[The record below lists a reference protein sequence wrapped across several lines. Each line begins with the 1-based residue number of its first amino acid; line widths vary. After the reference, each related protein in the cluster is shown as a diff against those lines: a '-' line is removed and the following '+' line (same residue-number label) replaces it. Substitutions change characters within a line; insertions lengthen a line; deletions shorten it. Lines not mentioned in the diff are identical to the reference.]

1 MADNNIDQKIQSVVG
16 DTIEDA
22 IKNEEPVE
30 IEVVTEEATISD
42 EPLDIGAEFCG
53 NLAEHMDDS
62 ELGRISSTL
71 MEEYENDKS
80 SREEW
85 SRTYVQGLDLLG
97 FKYDDRTR
105 PFRGASGVTHPLLA
119 EAVTQFSS
127 TAFKEMMPSDGPVRT
142 RVIGKES
149 VEVYQQA
156 QRVKEF
162 MNYQITNVMEEY
174 TPELDQML
182 FYLPLSGSTFK
193 KVYYDAQLGRAVS
206 KFIPA
211 EDLIVPYTASDLD
224 SCERITHVVKQ
235 SENDIRKKQV
245 AGFYRDIEL
254 SPTTD
259 NPTYNSAN
267 IQGKIDQI
275 DGIQQTGESYI
286 NTLLEMHVDLDLEG
300 YENQDSAGEPT
311 GIKLPYIVT
320 IDEQSGKVLA
330 IRRNYDEGDELF
342 KKKQYFVHFKFLPGL
357 GFYGFGLIHLIGG
370 LSRTATQA
378 LRQLID
384 AGTLSNLPAGFKAR
398 GLRIAETDQPLQ
410 PGEFRDVDAPS
421 GEIRAG
427 LMPLP
432 YKEPSQT
439 LFALL
444 GFVVQAGQRFAQIA
458 DMQVGDA
465 NQGAPVGT
473 TIALLERGSRIMS
486 SIHKRMYYSMHKE
499 FKLLANVIQTY
510 LPPEYPYMVVGGD
523 RSIKQEDFDER
534 VDIIPVADPN
544 IFSMAQRI
552 QLAQTQLQLAM
563 SAPQLH
569 NVKEAYIRMYE
580 ALGVHDIDKIMK
592 LEKPEP
598 MSPTMENQ
606 KLIDQ
611 DKIEAYEGQNH
622 DAHIQAHLVFGLSPV
637 VQLMPQIG
645 VDINKHILQHVSLK
659 AKEAVAQQI
668 EQAERQMG
676 QVAEGT
682 NLEQMTESQI
692 AALEAQFLGEVKQLQ
707 AQMSGEGQ
715 PDPVIQL
722 KQQELQQRAMKDQA
736 ELQFDQTKLGFEQ
749 KKLQQK
755 DEIDRARIDS
765 AEDIAQLRANIN
777 LQKLDQQAK
786 GPGFQYKK
794 KGGKV

>member
-1 MADNNIDQKIQSVVG
+1 MADNIDQKIQSVVG
-16 DTIEDA
+16 ETIEEA
-22 IKNEEPVE
+22 IQNEEPVE
-30 IEVVTEEATISD
+30 IEVVTEETIVSD
-42 EPLDIGAEFCG
+42 EPEIEEDFYA
-53 NLAEHMDDS
+53 NLAENMDDN
-62 ELGRISSTL
+62 ELGIISSDL
-71 MEEYENDKS
+71 VADFENDKS
-80 SREEW
+80 SRDEW
-85 SRTYVQGLDLLG
+85 ATTYTKGLDLLG
-97 FKYDDRTR
+97 VKFQERTR
-105 PFRGASGVTHPLLA
+105 PFRGASSVTHPLLA

-127 TAFKEMMPSDGPVRT
+127 TAFKEMMPADGPVRT
-142 RVIGKES
+142 RVIGKED

-193 KVYYDAQLGRAVS
+193 KVYYDGQLGRAVS

-211 EDLIVPYTASDLD
+211 EDLIVPYSASDLD
-224 SCERITHVVKQ
+224 SCERITHVVKLT
-235 SENDIRKKQV
+235 ENDVRKKQV
-245 AGFYRDIEL
+245 AGFYRDI
-254 SPTTD
+254 D
-259 NPTYNSAN
+259 INPAPPETSTYSTGN
-267 IQGKIDQI
+267 IQSTISNL
-275 DGIQQTGESYI
+275 DGIQQTGDSYI
-286 NTLLEMHVDLDLEG
+286 VTLLEMHVDLDLEG
-300 YENQDSAGEPT
+300 YEDVDSSGEPT

-320 IDEQSGKVLA
+320 IDETSGKVLA
-330 IRRNYDEGDELF
+330 IRRNYEEGDELY

-384 AGTLSNLPAGFKAR
+384 AGTLANLPAGFKTR
-398 GLRIAETDQPLQ
+398 GLRIADNDEPLQ

-421 GEIRAG
+421 GAIREG
-427 LMPLP
+427 LLPLP

-439 LFALL
+439 LFGLL

-486 SIHKRMYYSMHKE
+486 TIHKRMYYAMQKE

-510 LPPEYPYMVVGGD
+510 LPEEYPYAVVGGD
-523 RSIKQEDFDER
+523 RAIKQTDFDER

-552 QLAQTQLQLAM
+552 QLAQTQLQLAT

-580 ALGVHDIDKIMK
+580 ALGVSDIDKIMK

-598 MSPTMENQ
+598 MSPTMENR
-606 KLIDQ
+606 KLIEE

-622 DAHIQAHLVFGLSPV
+622 DAHIQAHIHFGLSSI

-645 VDINKHILQHVSLK
+645 VELNKHILQHVSLK
-659 AKEAVAQQI
+659 AKEAVAMQI
-668 EQAERQMG
+668 QQAEQQMG
-676 QVAEGT
+676 QVAEGED
-682 NLEQMTESQI
+682 LESMTEGQI
-692 AALEAQFLGEVKQLQ
+692 AMLEAQFLQEVQQLQ
-707 AQMSGEGQ
+707 AKMSGAGQ

-722 KQQELQQRAMKDQA
+722 KQQELQQRAMNDQA
-736 ELQFDQTKLGFEQ
+736 KLQFDQTKLGFEQ
-749 KKLQQK
+749 QKLQQK
-755 DEIDRARIDS
+755 DKIDNARIDS
-765 AEDIAQLRANIN
+765 QEDIAMLRAKIN
-777 LQKLDQQAK
+777 LKKLDSQGK
-786 GPGFQYKK
+786 GPGFQYKNQ
-794 KGGKV
+794 GK

>member
-1 MADNNIDQKIQSVVG
+1 MAENNIDQKIQSVVG
-16 DTIEDA
+16 ETIEDA
-22 IKNEEPVE
+22 IQNVEPVDIE
-30 IEVVTEEATISD
+30 IVSEETIITD
-42 EPLDIGAEFCG
+42 EPLNAKDDFFA
-53 NLAEHMDDS
+53 NLAEDMDDS
-62 ELGRISSTL
+62 DLGRISSDL

-80 SREEW
+80 SRQEW
-85 SRTYVQGLDLLG
+85 SQTYVQGLDLLG

-119 EAVTQFSS
+119 EAVTQFSA

-142 RVIGKES
+142 RVMGKES
-149 VEVYQQA
+149 VEVFQQA

-162 MNYQITNVMEEY
+162 MNYQITQVMEEY

-193 KVYYDAQLGRAVS
+193 KVYYDGTLDRAVS
-206 KFIPA
+206 KFVPA
-211 EDLIVPYTASDLD
+211 EDLIVPYTATDLD

-254 SPTTD
+254 NPTAED
-259 NPTYNSAN
+259 PTYNSAN

-275 DGIQQTGESYI
+275 DGVQQTGESYMI
-286 NTLLEMHVDLDLEG
+286 TLLEMHVDLDLEG
-300 YENQDSAGEPT
+300 YENKDDKGEQT
-311 GIKLPYIVT
+311 KIKLPYIVT
-320 IDEQSGKVLA
+320 MDEQSGKVLS
-330 IRRNYDEGDELF
+330 IRRNYDEDDSLY

-384 AGTLSNLPAGFKAR
+384 AGTLSNLPAGFKTR
-398 GLRIAETDQPLQ
+398 GLRIADNDTPLQ

-421 GEIRAG
+421 GAIREG

-432 YKEPSQT
+432 YKEPSTT
-439 LFALL
+439 LFNLL
-444 GFVVQAGQRFAQIA
+444 GFVVQAGQRFAQVA

-486 SIHKRMYYSMHKE
+486 SIHKRMYYSMQKE
-499 FKLLANVIQTY
+499 FKLLANVIQTC
-510 LPPEYPYMVVGGD
+510 LPNEYPYAVVGGE
-523 RSIKQEDFDER
+523 RSIKQSDFDNR
-534 VDIIPVADPN
+534 VDIVPVADPN

-552 QLAQTQLQLAM
+552 QLAQTQLQLAT

-580 ALGVHDIDKIMK
+580 ALGVKDIDKIMK

-598 MSPTMENQ
+598 MSPTQENQ

-622 DAHIQAHLVFGLSPV
+622 DAHIQAHIVFGLSPI
-637 VQLMPQIG
+637 VQLMPQIA
-645 VDINKHILQHVSLK
+645 VDLNKHILEHVTLK
-659 AKEAVAQQI
+659 AKEAVAGQI
-668 EQAERQMG
+668 EQAEQQMG
-676 QVAEGT
+676 QAAEGE
-682 NLEQMTESQI
+682 NIEDMTQSQI
-692 AALEAQFLGEVKQLQ
+692 ATLEAQFMQEVKQLQ
-707 AQMSGEGQ
+707 SQLSGEGEQ
-715 PDPVIQL
+715 DPVIAL
-722 KQQELQQRAMKDQA
+722 KQQELQQRAMNDQQR
-736 ELQFDQTKLGFEQ
+736 LQYDQQRLGFDQ

-755 DEIDRARIDS
+755 DEIDKARIDS
-765 AEDIAQLRANIN
+765 SEDIAQLRANVN
-777 LQKLDQQAK
+777 LKKFKKDQK
-786 GPGFQYKK
+786 GPGFQYIKN
-794 KGGKV
+794 GG

>member
-16 DTIEDA
+16 ETIEEA
-22 IKNEEPVE
+22 IQNEEPVE
-30 IEVVTEEATISD
+30 IEVVTEETIIDD
-42 EPLDIGAEFCG
+42 EPIEQDFYG
-53 NLAEHMDDS
+53 NLAEDMDDGD
-62 ELGRISSTL
+62 LGVIASDL
-71 MEEYENDKS
+71 MGDYENDRA

-85 SRTYVQGLDLLG
+85 AHTYTQGLDLLG
-97 FKYDDRTR
+97 VKFQERTR
-105 PFRGASGVTHPLLA
+105 PFRGASSVTHPLLA

-142 RVIGKES
+142 RVVGKES
-149 VEVYQQA
+149 VEVYQQS

-162 MNYQITNVMEEY
+162 MNYNLTQVMEEY

-211 EDLIVPYTASDLD
+211 EDLVVPYTASDLD
-224 SCERITHVVKQ
+224 SCERVTHLVRL
-235 SENDIRKKQV
+235 SENDVRKKQV
-245 AGFYRDIEL
+245 AGFYRDIDITP
-254 SPTTD
+254 SPPDT
-259 NPTYNSAN
+259 PTYSTGN
-267 IQGKIDQI
+267 IKDAINNL
-275 DGIQQTGESYI
+275 DGLQPTGESETVSI
-286 NTLLEMHVDLDLEG
+286 LEFHVNLDLIG
-300 YENQDSAGEPT
+300 YEDKRDDEET

-320 IDEQSGKVLA
+320 LEESSGKVLS
-330 IRRNYDEGDELF
+330 IRRNYDEDDPLF
-342 KKKQYFVHFKFLPGL
+342 KKKQYFVHYKFLPGL

-384 AGTLSNLPAGFKAR
+384 AGTLANLPAGFKTR
-398 GLRIAETDQPLQ
+398 GLRIADNDEPLQ

-421 GEIRAG
+421 GAIREG

-439 LFALL
+439 LFGLL
-444 GFVVQAGQRFAQIA
+444 GFVVDAGQRFAQIA

-486 SIHKRMYYSMHKE
+486 SIHKRMYYAMQTE
-499 FKLLANVIQTY
+499 FKLLANVIQSY
-510 LPPEYPYMVVGGD
+510 LPDEYPYAVVGGD
-523 RSIKQEDFDER
+523 RSIKQTDFDER

-552 QLAQTQLQLAM
+552 QLAQTQLQLAT

-580 ALGVHDIDKIMK
+580 ALGVSDIDKIMK

-598 MSPTMENQ
+598 MSPTMENR
-606 KLIDQ
+606 KLIEE

-622 DAHIQAHLVFGLSPV
+622 DAHIQAHVTFGLSSI

-645 VDINKHILQHVSLK
+645 VELNKHILQHVSLK
-659 AKEAVAQQI
+659 AKEAVAMQI
-668 EQAERQMG
+668 QQAEQQMG
-676 QVAEGT
+676 QTAEGE
-682 NLEQMTESQI
+682 NLESMTEGQI
-692 AALEAQFLGEVKQLQ
+692 AMLEAQFLQEVQQLQ
-707 AQMSGEGQ
+707 AKMSGSGQ

-722 KQQELQQRAMKDQA
+722 KQQELQQRAMNDQA
-736 ELQFDQTKLGFEQ
+736 KLQFDQTKLGFEQ
-749 KKLQQK
+749 QKLQQK
-755 DEIDRARIDS
+755 DKIDNARIDS
-765 AEDIAQLRANIN
+765 QEDIAMLRAKIN
-777 LQKLDQQAK
+777 LKKLDSQGK
-786 GPGFQYKK
+786 GPGFQYKNVK
-794 KGGKV
+794 

>member
-1 MADNNIDQKIQSVVG
+1 MADNIDQKIQSVVG
-16 DTIEDA
+16 ETIEEA
-22 IKNEEPVE
+22 IQNEEPVE
-30 IEVVTEEATISD
+30 IEVVTEETIVSD
-42 EPLDIGAEFCG
+42 EPEIEEDFYA
-53 NLAEHMDDS
+53 NLAENMDDN
-62 ELGRISSTL
+62 ELGIISSDL
-71 MEEYENDKS
+71 VADFENDKS
-80 SREEW
+80 SRDEW
-85 SRTYVQGLDLLG
+85 ATTYTKGLDLLG
-97 FKYDDRTR
+97 VKFQERTR
-105 PFRGASGVTHPLLA
+105 PFRGASSVTHPLLA

-142 RVIGKES
+142 RVIGKED

-193 KVYYDAQLGRAVS
+193 KVYYDGQLGRAVS

-211 EDLIVPYTASDLD
+211 EDLIVPYSASDLD
-224 SCERITHVVKQ
+224 SCERITHVVKLT
-235 SENDIRKKQV
+235 ENDVRKKQV
-245 AGFYRDIEL
+245 AGFYRDI
-254 SPTTD
+254 D
-259 NPTYNSAN
+259 INPAPPETSTYSTGN
-267 IQGKIDQI
+267 IQSTINNL
-275 DGIQQTGESYI
+275 DGIQQTGDSYI
-286 NTLLEMHVDLDLEG
+286 VTLLEMHVDLDLEG
-300 YENQDSAGEPT
+300 YEDVDSSGEPT

-320 IDEQSGKVLA
+320 IDETSGKVLA
-330 IRRNYDEGDELF
+330 IRRNYEEGDELY

-384 AGTLSNLPAGFKAR
+384 AGTLANLPAGFKTR
-398 GLRIAETDQPLQ
+398 GLRIADNDEPLQ

-421 GEIRAG
+421 GAIREG
-427 LMPLP
+427 LLPLP

-439 LFALL
+439 LFGLL

-486 SIHKRMYYSMHKE
+486 TIHKRMYYSMQKE

-510 LPPEYPYMVVGGD
+510 LPEEYPYAVVGGD
-523 RSIKQEDFDER
+523 RAIKQTDFDER

-552 QLAQTQLQLAM
+552 QLAQTQLQLAT

-569 NVKEAYIRMYE
+569 NVKEAYIRMHE
-580 ALGVHDIDKIMK
+580 ALGVSDIDKIMK

-598 MSPTMENQ
+598 MSPSMENR
-606 KLIDQ
+606 KLIEE

-622 DAHIQAHLVFGLSPV
+622 DAHIQAHVLFGLSPI

-645 VDINKHILQHVSLK
+645 VELNKHILQHVTIK
-659 AKEAVAQQI
+659 AKEAVAMQI
-668 EQAERQMG
+668 QQAEQQMG
-676 QVAEGT
+676 QVAEGAD
-682 NLEQMTESQI
+682 LEGMSQSQI
-692 AALEAQFLGEVKQLQ
+692 AVLEAQFMGEVQQLQ
-707 AQMSGEGQ
+707 AQMSGSGQ

-722 KQQELQQRAMKDQA
+722 KQQELQQRAMNDQA
-736 ELQFDQTKLGFEQ
+736 KLQFDQAKLGFEQ
-749 KKLQQK
+749 QKLQQK
-755 DEIDRARIDS
+755 DAIDNARIDS
-765 AEDIAQLRANIN
+765 QEDIAQLRANIN
-777 LQKLDQQAK
+777 LKKLDAQGK
-786 GPGFQYKK
+786 GPGFQYKNQ
-794 KGGKV
+794 GK

>member
-1 MADNNIDQKIQSVVG
+1 MAENNIDQKIQSVVG
-16 DTIEDA
+16 ETIEDA
-22 IKNEEPVE
+22 IQNEEPVDIE
-30 IEVVTEEATISD
+30 IVSEETIITD
-42 EPLDIGAEFCG
+42 EPLNAKDDFFA
-53 NLAEHMDDS
+53 NLAEDMDDTD
-62 ELGRISSTL
+62 LGRISSDL

-80 SREEW
+80 SRQEW
-85 SRTYVQGLDLLG
+85 SQTYVQGLDLLG
-97 FKYDDRTR
+97 FKYDDRTK

-142 RVIGKES
+142 RVMGKES
-149 VEVYQQA
+149 VEVFQQA

-162 MNYQITNVMEEY
+162 MNYQITQVMEEY

-193 KVYYDAQLGRAVS
+193 KVYYDGTLDRAVS
-206 KFIPA
+206 KFVPA
-211 EDLIVPYTASDLD
+211 EDLIVPYTATDLD

-254 SPTTD
+254 NPTSED
-259 NPTYNSAN
+259 PTYNSAN

-275 DGIQQTGESYI
+275 DGVQQTGESYMI
-286 NTLLEMHVDLDLEG
+286 TLLEMHVDLDLEG
-300 YENQDSAGEPT
+300 YENKDDKGEQT
-311 GIKLPYIVT
+311 KIKLPYIVT
-320 IDEQSGKVLA
+320 MDEQSGKVLA
-330 IRRNYDEGDELF
+330 IRRNYDEDDPLY

-384 AGTLSNLPAGFKAR
+384 AGTLSNLPAGFKTR
-398 GLRIAETDQPLQ
+398 GLRIADNDSPLQ

-421 GEIRAG
+421 GAIREG

-432 YKEPSQT
+432 YKEPSTT
-439 LFALL
+439 LFNLL
-444 GFVVQAGQRFAQIA
+444 GFVVQAGQRFAQVA

-465 NQGAPVGT
+465 NQGAPVRT

-486 SIHKRMYYSMHKE
+486 SIHKRMYYSMQKE
-499 FKLLANVIQTY
+499 FKLLANVIQTC
-510 LPPEYPYMVVGGD
+510 LPNEYPYAVVGGE
-523 RSIKQEDFDER
+523 RSIKQSDFDDR

-552 QLAQTQLQLAM
+552 QLAQTQLQLAT

-569 NVKEAYIRMYE
+569 NVKEAYVRMYE
-580 ALGVHDIDKIMK
+580 ALGVKDIDKIMK

-598 MSPTMENQ
+598 MSPTQENQ

-622 DAHIQAHLVFGLSPV
+622 DAHIQAHIVFGLSPI
-637 VQLMPQIG
+637 VQLMPQIA
-645 VDINKHILQHVSLK
+645 VDLNKHILEHVTLK
-659 AKEAVAQQI
+659 AKEAVAGQI
-668 EQAERQMG
+668 EQAEQQMG
-676 QVAEGT
+676 QVAEGE
-682 NLEQMTESQI
+682 NIEDMTQSQI
-692 AALEAQFLGEVKQLQ
+692 ATLEAQFMQEVKQLQ
-707 AQMSGEGQ
+707 SQLSGEGE
-715 PDPVIQL
+715 PDPVIAL
-722 KQQELQQRAMKDQA
+722 KQQELQQRAMNDQQR
-736 ELQFDQTKLGFEQ
+736 LQYDQQRLGFDQKE
-749 KKLQQK
+749 LQQK

-765 AEDIAQLRANIN
+765 SEDIAQLRANVN
-777 LQKLDQQAK
+777 LKKFKKDAK
-786 GPGFQYKK
+786 GPGFQYIKN
-794 KGGKV
+794 GG

>member
-1 MADNNIDQKIQSVVG
+1 MAENNIDQKIQSVVG
-16 DTIEDA
+16 ETIEDA
-22 IKNEEPVE
+22 IQNEEPVDIE
-30 IEVVTEEATISD
+30 IVSEETIITD
-42 EPLDIGAEFCG
+42 EPLNAKDDFFA
-53 NLAEHMDDS
+53 NLAEDMDDS
-62 ELGRISSTL
+62 DLGRISSDL

-80 SREEW
+80 SRQEW
-85 SRTYVQGLDLLG
+85 SQTYVQGLDLLG

-119 EAVTQFSS
+119 EAVTQFSA

-142 RVIGKES
+142 RVMGKES
-149 VEVYQQA
+149 VEVFQQA

-162 MNYQITNVMEEY
+162 MNYQITQVMEEY

-193 KVYYDAQLGRAVS
+193 KVYYDGTLDRAVS
-206 KFIPA
+206 KFVPA
-211 EDLIVPYTASDLD
+211 EDLIVPYTATDLD

-254 SPTTD
+254 NPTAED
-259 NPTYNSAN
+259 PTYNSAN

-275 DGIQQTGESYI
+275 DGVQQTGESYMI
-286 NTLLEMHVDLDLEG
+286 TLLEMHVDLDLEG
-300 YENQDSAGEPT
+300 YENKDDKGEQT
-311 GIKLPYIVT
+311 KIKLPYIVT
-320 IDEQSGKVLA
+320 MDEQSGKVLA
-330 IRRNYDEGDELF
+330 IRRNYDEDDPLY

-384 AGTLSNLPAGFKAR
+384 AGTLSNLPAGFKTR
-398 GLRIAETDQPLQ
+398 GLRIADNDTPLQ

-421 GEIRAG
+421 GAIREG

-432 YKEPSQT
+432 YKEPSTT
-439 LFALL
+439 LFNLL
-444 GFVVQAGQRFAQIA
+444 GFVVQAGQRFAQVA

-486 SIHKRMYYSMHKE
+486 SIHKRMYYSMQKE
-499 FKLLANVIQTY
+499 FKLLANVIQTC
-510 LPPEYPYMVVGGD
+510 LPNEYPYAVVGGE
-523 RSIKQEDFDER
+523 RSIKQSDFDDR

-552 QLAQTQLQLAM
+552 QLAQTQLQLAT

-580 ALGVHDIDKIMK
+580 ALGVKDIDKIMK

-598 MSPTMENQ
+598 MSPTQENQ

-622 DAHIQAHLVFGLSPV
+622 DAHIQAHIVFGLSPI
-637 VQLMPQIG
+637 VQLMPQIA
-645 VDINKHILQHVSLK
+645 VDLNKHILEHVTLK
-659 AKEAVAQQI
+659 AKEAVAGQI
-668 EQAERQMG
+668 EQAEQQMG
-676 QVAEGT
+676 QVAEGE
-682 NLEQMTESQI
+682 NIEDMTQSQI
-692 AALEAQFLGEVKQLQ
+692 ATLEAQFMQEVKQLQ
-707 AQMSGEGQ
+707 SQLSGEGEQ
-715 PDPVIQL
+715 DPVIAL
-722 KQQELQQRAMKDQA
+722 KQQELQQRAMNDQQR
-736 ELQFDQTKLGFEQ
+736 LQYDQQRLGFDQ

-765 AEDIAQLRANIN
+765 SEDIAQLRANVN
-777 LQKLDQQAK
+777 LKKFKKDAK
-786 GPGFQYKK
+786 GPGFQYIKN
-794 KGGKV
+794 GG

>member
-1 MADNNIDQKIQSVVG
+1 MADNNIDQKIQSIVG
-16 DTIEDA
+16 ETIEDA
-22 IKNEEPVE
+22 IQNEEPVE
-30 IEVVTEEATISD
+30 IEVVTEETIIDD
-42 EPLDIGAEFCG
+42 EPIEQDFYG
-53 NLAEHMDDS
+53 NLAEDMDDGD
-62 ELGRISSTL
+62 LGVIASDL
-71 MEEYENDKS
+71 MGDYENDRA

-85 SRTYVQGLDLLG
+85 AHTYTQGLDLLG
-97 FKYDDRTR
+97 VKFQERTR
-105 PFRGASGVTHPLLA
+105 PFRGASSVTHPLLA

-142 RVIGKES
+142 RVVGKES
-149 VEVYQQA
+149 VEVYQQS

-162 MNYQITNVMEEY
+162 MNYNLTQVMEEY

-206 KFIPA
+206 KFVPA
-211 EDLIVPYTASDLD
+211 EDLVVPYTASDLD
-224 SCERITHVVKQ
+224 SCERVTHVVKL
-235 SENDIRKKQV
+235 SENDVRKKQV
-245 AGFYRDIEL
+245 AGFYRDIDITPS
-254 SPTTD
+254 SPDT
-259 NPTYNSAN
+259 PTYSTGN
-267 IQGKIDQI
+267 IKDAINNL
-275 DGIQQTGESYI
+275 DGLQPTGESETVSI
-286 NTLLEMHVDLDLEG
+286 LEFHVNLDLIG
-300 YENQDSAGEPT
+300 YEDKRDDEET

-320 IDEQSGKVLA
+320 LEESSGKVLS
-330 IRRNYDEGDELF
+330 IRRNYDEDDPLF
-342 KKKQYFVHFKFLPGL
+342 KKKQYFVHYKFLPGL

-384 AGTLSNLPAGFKAR
+384 AGTLANLPAGFKTR
-398 GLRIAETDQPLQ
+398 GLRIADNDEPLQ

-421 GEIRAG
+421 GAIREG

-439 LFALL
+439 LFGLL
-444 GFVVQAGQRFAQIA
+444 GFVVDAGQRFAQIA

-486 SIHKRMYYSMHKE
+486 SIHKRMYYAMQTE
-499 FKLLANVIQTY
+499 FKLLANVIQSY
-510 LPPEYPYMVVGGD
+510 LPDEYPYAVVGGD
-523 RSIKQEDFDER
+523 RSIKQTDFDER

-552 QLAQTQLQLAM
+552 QLAQTQLQLAT

-580 ALGVHDIDKIMK
+580 ALGVSDIDKIMK

-598 MSPTMENQ
+598 MSPSMENR
-606 KLIDQ
+606 KLIEE

-622 DAHIQAHLVFGLSPV
+622 DAHIQAHILFGLSPI

-645 VDINKHILQHVSLK
+645 VELNKHILQHVTIK
-659 AKEAVAQQI
+659 AKEAVAMQI
-668 EQAERQMG
+668 EQAEQQMG
-676 QVAEGT
+676 QVAEGG
-682 NLEQMTESQI
+682 NLEDMAQAQI
-692 AALEAQFLGEVKQLQ
+692 ATLEAQFMGEVQQLQ
-707 AQMSGEGQ
+707 AQMSGSGQ

-722 KQQELQQRAMKDQA
+722 KQQELQQRAMNDQA
-736 ELQFDQTKLGFEQ
+736 KLQFDQAKLGFEQ
-749 KKLQQK
+749 QKLQQK
-755 DEIDRARIDS
+755 DAIDNARIDS
-765 AEDIAQLRANIN
+765 QEDIAQLRANIN
-777 LQKLDQQAK
+777 LKKLDAQGK
-786 GPGFQYKK
+786 GPGFQYKNAK
-794 KGGKV
+794 

>member
-1 MADNNIDQKIQSVVG
+1 MAENNIDQKIQSVIGETLEEV
-16 DTIEDA
+16 IS
-22 IKNEEPVE
+22 NEQPVE
-30 IEVVTEEATISD
+30 IEVVTEETVVSD
-42 EPLDIGAEFCG
+42 EPEIEEDFYA
-53 NLAEHMDDS
+53 NLAESIDDND
-62 ELGRISSTL
+62 LGRISNDL
-71 MEEYENDKS
+71 MGDFENDKS
-80 SREEW
+80 SRDEW
-85 SRTYVQGLDLLG
+85 ATTYTKGLELLG
-97 FKYDDRTR
+97 VKFQERTR
-105 PFRGASGVTHPLLA
+105 PFRGASSVTHPLLA

-142 RVIGKES
+142 RVVGKES
-149 VEVYQQA
+149 VEVYQQS

-162 MNYQITNVMEEY
+162 MNYNITQVMEEY

-211 EDLIVPYTASDLD
+211 EDLIVPYSASDLD
-224 SCERITHVVKQ
+224 SCERITHIVKLT
-235 SENDIRKKQV
+235 ENDVRKKQV
-245 AGFYRDIEL
+245 AGFYKDI
-254 SPTTD
+254 D
-259 NPTYNSAN
+259 INPTPTQTPTYSTGN
-267 IQGKIDQI
+267 IQSTIDNL
-275 DGIQQTGESYI
+275 DGIQQTGDSDI
-286 NTLLEMHVDLDLEG
+286 VTLLEMHVDLDLEG
-300 YENQDSAGEPT
+300 YEDVDSSGEPT

-320 IDEQSGKVLA
+320 IDETSGKVLA
-330 IRRNYDEGDELF
+330 IRRNYDEGDKLY

-384 AGTLSNLPAGFKAR
+384 AGTLANLPAGFKTR
-398 GLRIAETDQPLQ
+398 GLRIADNDEPLQ

-421 GEIRAG
+421 GAIREG
-427 LMPLP
+427 LLPLP

-439 LFALL
+439 LFGLL
-444 GFVVQAGQRFAQIA
+444 GFVVDAGQRFAQIA

-465 NQGAPVGT
+465 NQGSPVGT

-486 SIHKRMYYSMHKE
+486 SIHKRMYYSMQKE

-510 LPPEYPYMVVGGD
+510 LPEDYPYAVVGGD
-523 RSIKQEDFDER
+523 RSIKQADFDER

-552 QLAQTQLQLAM
+552 QLAQTQLQLAT

-580 ALGVHDIDKIMK
+580 ALGVSDIDKIMK

-598 MSPTMENQ
+598 MSPSMENR
-606 KLIDQ
+606 KLIEE

-622 DAHIQAHLVFGLSPV
+622 DAHIQAHLVLGLSPI
-637 VQLMPQIG
+637 VQIMPQIG
-645 VDINKHILQHVSLK
+645 IEINKHILQHVTLK
-659 AKEAVAQQI
+659 AKEGVAAQI
-668 EQAERQMG
+668 EQAEKQMG
-676 QVAEGT
+676 QTAEGS
-682 NLEQMTESQI
+682 NLENMTQSQI
-692 AALEAQFLGEVKQLQ
+692 ATLEAQFLQEVQQ
-707 AQMSGEGQ
+707 MQSQMSGEGQ

-736 ELQFDQTKLGFEQ
+736 ELQYDQQRLGFEQ
-749 KKLQQK
+749 KKLTQK

-765 AEDIAQLRANIN
+765 QEDIAQLRANVN
-777 LQKLDQQAK
+777 LKKLDENAK
-786 GPGFQYKK
+786 GPGFQYIKN
-794 KGGKV
+794 GG

>member
-1 MADNNIDQKIQSVVG
+1 MAENNIDQKIQSVVG
-16 DTIEDA
+16 ETIEDA

-30 IEVVTEEATISD
+30 IEIVTEETIIDD
-42 EPLDIGAEFCG
+42 EPMEQDFYD
-53 NLAEHMDDS
+53 NLSEGMDDS
-62 ELGRISSTL
+62 DLGIIASDL
-71 MEEYENDKS
+71 MGDYENDRA

-85 SRTYVQGLDLLG
+85 ANTYTQGLDLLG
-97 FKYDDRTR
+97 VKFEERTR
-105 PFRGASGVTHPLLA
+105 PFRGASSVTHPLLA

-142 RVIGKES
+142 RVVGKES
-149 VEVYQQA
+149 VEVYQQS

-162 MNYQITNVMEEY
+162 MNYQITQVMEEY

-193 KVYYDAQLGRAVS
+193 KVYYDEQLGRAVS

-211 EDLIVPYTASDLD
+211 EDLIVPYTASDLN
-224 SCERITHVVKQ
+224 SCERVTHVVRL
-235 SENDIRKKQV
+235 SENDVRKKQI
-245 AGFYRDIEL
+245 AGFYRDIDI
-254 SPTTD
+254 SPSPPSTPSYSTGNIKD
-259 NPTYNSAN
+259 AINNLDGVQPTG
-267 IQGKIDQI
+267 Q
-275 DGIQQTGESYI
+275 SYMVSI
-286 NTLLEMHVDLDLEG
+286 LEFHVDLDLVG
-300 YENQDSAGEPT
+300 YENKQGGEET

-320 IDEQSGKVLA
+320 LDESSGKILS
-330 IRRNYDEGDELF
+330 IRRNYEEGDTLF
-342 KKKQYFVHFKFLPGL
+342 KKKQYFVHYKFLPGL

-384 AGTLSNLPAGFKAR
+384 AGTLANLPAGFKAR
-398 GLRIAETDQPLQ
+398 GLRIADNDEPLQ

-421 GEIRAG
+421 GAIREG

-439 LFALL
+439 LFGLL
-444 GFVVQAGQRFAQIA
+444 GFVVDAGQRFAQIA
-458 DMQVGDA
+458 DMQVGDG

-486 SIHKRMYYSMHKE
+486 SIHKRMYYAMQTE

-510 LPPEYPYMVVGGD
+510 LPDEYPYAVVGGD
-523 RSIKQEDFDER
+523 RSIKQSDFDER

-552 QLAQTQLQLAM
+552 QLAQTQLQLAT

-580 ALGVHDIDKIMK
+580 ALGVSDIDKIMK

-598 MSPTMENQ
+598 MSPSMENR
-606 KLIDQ
+606 KLIEE

-622 DAHIQAHLVFGLSPV
+622 DAHIQAHLVLGLSPV

-645 VDINKHILQHVSLK
+645 VEINKHILQHVTIK

-668 EQAERQMG
+668 EQAEQQMG
-676 QVAEGT
+676 ETAEGGK
-682 NLEQMTESQI
+682 LEDMTQSQI
-692 AALEAQFLGEVKQLQ
+692 ATLEAQFLQEVQQ
-707 AQMSGEGQ
+707 MQSQMSGEGQ
-715 PDPVIQL
+715 PDPVVQL

-736 ELQFDQTKLGFEQ
+736 QLQYDQQRLGFEQ
-749 KKLQQK
+749 KKLTQK
-755 DEIDRARIDS
+755 DDIDRARIDS
-765 AEDIAQLRANIN
+765 QEDIAQLRANVN
-777 LQKLDQQAK
+777 LKKLDDNAK
-786 GPGFQYKK
+786 GPGFQYIKN
-794 KGGKV
+794 GG

>member
-1 MADNNIDQKIQSVVG
+1 MAENNIDQKIQSVVG
-16 DTIEDA
+16 ETIEDA
-22 IKNEEPVE
+22 IQNEEPVDIE
-30 IEVVTEEATISD
+30 IVSEETIITD
-42 EPLDIGAEFCG
+42 EPLNAKDDFFA
-53 NLAEHMDDS
+53 NLAEDMDDTD
-62 ELGRISSTL
+62 LGRISSDL

-80 SREEW
+80 SRQEW
-85 SRTYVQGLDLLG
+85 SQTYVQGLDLLG

-119 EAVTQFSS
+119 EAVTQFSA

-142 RVIGKES
+142 RVMGKES
-149 VEVYQQA
+149 VEVFQQA

-162 MNYQITNVMEEY
+162 MNYQITQVMEEY

-193 KVYYDAQLGRAVS
+193 KVYYDGTLDRAVS
-206 KFIPA
+206 KFVPA
-211 EDLIVPYTASDLD
+211 EDLIVPYTATDLD

-254 SPTTD
+254 NPTSED
-259 NPTYNSAN
+259 PTYNSAN

-275 DGIQQTGESYI
+275 DGVQQTGESYMI
-286 NTLLEMHVDLDLEG
+286 TLLEMHVDLDLEG
-300 YENQDSAGEPT
+300 YENKDDKGEQT
-311 GIKLPYIVT
+311 KIKLPYIVT
-320 IDEQSGKVLA
+320 MDEQSGKVLA
-330 IRRNYDEGDELF
+330 IRRNYDEDDPLY

-384 AGTLSNLPAGFKAR
+384 AGTLSNLPAGFKTR
-398 GLRIAETDQPLQ
+398 GLRIADNDSPLQ

-421 GEIRAG
+421 GAIREG

-432 YKEPSQT
+432 YKEPSTT
-439 LFALL
+439 LFNLL
-444 GFVVQAGQRFAQIA
+444 GFVVQAGQRFAQVA

-486 SIHKRMYYSMHKE
+486 SIHKRMYYSMQKE
-499 FKLLANVIQTY
+499 FKLLANVIQTC
-510 LPPEYPYMVVGGD
+510 LPNEYPYAVVGGE
-523 RSIKQEDFDER
+523 RSIKQSDFDDR

-552 QLAQTQLQLAM
+552 QLAQTQLQLAT

-580 ALGVHDIDKIMK
+580 ALGIKDIDKIMK

-598 MSPTMENQ
+598 MSPTQENQ

-622 DAHIQAHLVFGLSPV
+622 DAHIQAHIVFGLSPI
-637 VQLMPQIG
+637 VQLMPQIA
-645 VDINKHILQHVSLK
+645 VDLNKHILEHVTLK
-659 AKEAVAQQI
+659 AKEAVAGQI
-668 EQAERQMG
+668 EQAEQQMG
-676 QVAEGT
+676 QVAEGE
-682 NLEQMTESQI
+682 NIEDMTQSQI
-692 AALEAQFLGEVKQLQ
+692 ATLEAQFMQEVKQLQ
-707 AQMSGEGQ
+707 SQLSGEGE
-715 PDPVIQL
+715 PDPVIAL
-722 KQQELQQRAMKDQA
+722 KQQELQQRAMNDQQR
-736 ELQFDQTKLGFEQ
+736 LQYDQQRLGFDQ

-765 AEDIAQLRANIN
+765 SEDIAQLRANVN
-777 LQKLDQQAK
+777 LKKFKKDAK
-786 GPGFQYKK
+786 GPGFQYIKN
-794 KGGKV
+794 GG

>member
-1 MADNNIDQKIQSVVG
+1 MAENNIDQKIQSVVG
-16 DTIEDA
+16 ETIEDA

-30 IEVVTEEATISD
+30 IEIVSEEVTVSD
-42 EPLDIGAEFCG
+42 EPPSVENDFFA
-53 NLAEHMDDS
+53 NLAEDMEED
-62 ELGRISSTL
+62 ELGRIAADL
-71 MEEYENDKS
+71 FDEYENDKS
-80 SREEW
+80 SRDEW
-85 SRTYVQGLDLLG
+85 SRTYTQGLDLLG
-97 FKYDDRTR
+97 FKYEDRSK
-105 PFRGASGVTHPLLA
+105 PFQGASGVTHPLLA

-142 RVIGKES
+142 RVIGKED

-193 KVYYDAQLGRAVS
+193 KVYYDGQLGRAVS
-206 KFIPA
+206 KFVPA
-211 EDLIVPYTASDLD
+211 EDLVVPYTATDLD

-245 AGFYRDIEL
+245 AGFYRDIDL
-254 SPTTD
+254 SPSSETTS
-259 NPTYNSAN
+259 YSSAD
-267 IQGKIDQI
+267 IKGKIDQI
-275 DGIQQTGESYI
+275 DGIQQTGSADI
-286 NTLLEMHVDLDLEG
+286 ITLLEMHVDLDLEG
-300 YENQDSAGEPT
+300 FEDKDKSGEPT

-320 IDEQSGKVLA
+320 MEEQSGKVLS
-330 IRRNYDEGDELF
+330 IRRNYDEGDELY
-342 KKKQYFVHFKFLPGL
+342 KKKQYFVHYKFLPGL

-370 LSRTATQA
+370 LSRTATQS

-384 AGTLSNLPAGFKAR
+384 AGTLANLPAGFKTR
-398 GLRIAETDQPLQ
+398 GLRITDNDQPLQ

-421 GEIRAG
+421 GAIREG

-486 SIHKRMYYSMHKE
+486 SIHKRMYYAMQKE

-510 LPPEYPYMVVGGD
+510 LPDEYPYQVVGGD
-523 RSIKQEDFDER
+523 KSIKQMDFDER

-552 QLAQTQLQLAM
+552 QLAQTQLQLAT

-569 NVKEAYIRMYE
+569 NIKEAYMRMYE
-580 ALGVHDIDKIMK
+580 ALGVKDIDKIMK

-598 MSPTMENQ
+598 MSPTKENQ
-606 KLIDQ
+606 KLIDS

-622 DAHIQAHLVFGLSPV
+622 DAHIQAHITFGLSPIV
-637 VQLMPQIG
+637 NIMPQIA
-645 VDINKHILQHVSLK
+645 VDLNKHILEHVSLK
-659 AKEAVAQQI
+659 ARETVDKQIQQAEQTMGQSAQGGQLSEMKEA
-668 EQAERQMG
+668 
-676 QVAEGT
+676 QVAV
-682 NLEQMTESQI
+682 
-692 AALEAQFLGEVKQLQ
+692 LEAQFLAETQQLQ
-707 AQMSGEGQ
+707 SQMSGAGQ

-722 KQQELQQRAMKDQA
+722 KQQELQQRAMSDQA
-736 ELQFDQTKLGFEQ
+736 KLQIDQAKLGFEQ
-749 KKLQQK
+749 QKLQQK
-755 DEIDRARIDS
+755 DKIDNARIES
-765 AEDIAQLRANIN
+765 QEDIAQLRANIN
-777 LQKLDQQAK
+777 LKKLDAQRK
-786 GPGFQYKK
+786 
-794 KGGKV
+794 

>member
-1 MADNNIDQKIQSVVG
+1 MAENNIDQKIQSVIG
-16 DTIEDA
+16 ETLEEA
-22 IKNEEPVE
+22 ISNEEPIE
-30 IEVVTEEATISD
+30 IEVVTEETVVSD
-42 EPLDIGAEFCG
+42 EPEIEEDFYA
-53 NLAEHMDDS
+53 NLAESMDDN
-62 ELGRISSTL
+62 ELGIISSDL
-71 MEEYENDKS
+71 MGDFENDKS
-80 SREEW
+80 SRDEW
-85 SRTYVQGLDLLG
+85 ATTYTKGLELLG
-97 FKYDDRTR
+97 VKFQERTR
-105 PFRGASGVTHPLLA
+105 PFRGASSVTHPLLA

-142 RVIGKES
+142 RVVGKES
-149 VEVYQQA
+149 VEVYQQS

-162 MNYQITNVMEEY
+162 MNYNITQVMEEY

-211 EDLIVPYTASDLD
+211 EDLIVPYSASDLD
-224 SCERITHVVKQ
+224 SCERITHVVKLT
-235 SENDIRKKQV
+235 ENDVRKKQV
-245 AGFYRDIEL
+245 AGFYRDI
-254 SPTTD
+254 D
-259 NPTYNSAN
+259 INPAPPQTATYSTGN
-267 IQGKIDQI
+267 IQSTIDNL
-275 DGIQQTGESYI
+275 DGIQQTGDSYI
-286 NTLLEMHVDLDLEG
+286 VTLLEMHVDLDLEG
-300 YENQDSAGEPT
+300 YENVDSSGEPT

-320 IDEQSGKVLA
+320 IDETSGKVLA
-330 IRRNYDEGDELF
+330 IRRNYEEGDELY

-384 AGTLSNLPAGFKAR
+384 AGTLANLPAGFKTR
-398 GLRIAETDQPLQ
+398 GLRIADNDEPLQ

-421 GEIRAG
+421 GAIREG
-427 LMPLP
+427 LLPLP

-439 LFALL
+439 LFGLL
-444 GFVVQAGQRFAQIA
+444 GFVVDAGQRFAQIA

-486 SIHKRMYYSMHKE
+486 SIHKRMYYSMQKE

-510 LPPEYPYMVVGGD
+510 LPEEYPYAVVGGD
-523 RSIKQEDFDER
+523 KSIKQSDFDER

-552 QLAQTQLQLAM
+552 QLAQTQLQLAT

-580 ALGVHDIDKIMK
+580 ALGVSDIDKIMK

-598 MSPTMENQ
+598 MSPSMENR
-606 KLIDQ
+606 KLIEE

-622 DAHIQAHLVFGLSPV
+622 DAHIQAHLVLGLSPI
-637 VQLMPQIG
+637 VQIMPQIG
-645 VDINKHILQHVSLK
+645 IEINKHILQHVTLK
-659 AKEAVAQQI
+659 AKEGVAAQI
-668 EQAERQMG
+668 EQAEKQMG
-676 QVAEGT
+676 QTAEGS
-682 NLEQMTESQI
+682 NLENMTQSQI
-692 AALEAQFLGEVKQLQ
+692 ATLEAQFLQEVQQ
-707 AQMSGEGQ
+707 MQSQMSGEGQ
-715 PDPVIQL
+715 PDPIIQL

-736 ELQFDQTKLGFEQ
+736 ELQYDQQRLGFEQ
-749 KKLQQK
+749 KKLAQK

-765 AEDIAQLRANIN
+765 QEDIAQLRANVN
-777 LQKLDQQAK
+777 LKKLDENAK
-786 GPGFQYKK
+786 GPGFQYIKN
-794 KGGKV
+794 GG

>member
-1 MADNNIDQKIQSVVG
+1 MAENNIDQKIQSVVG
-16 DTIEDA
+16 ETIEDA
-22 IKNEEPVE
+22 IQNEEPVDIE
-30 IEVVTEEATISD
+30 IVSEETIITD
-42 EPLDIGAEFCG
+42 EPLNAKDDFFA
-53 NLAEHMDDS
+53 NLAEDMDDS
-62 ELGRISSTL
+62 DLGRISSDL

-80 SREEW
+80 SRQEW
-85 SRTYVQGLDLLG
+85 SQTYVQGLDLLG

-119 EAVTQFSS
+119 EAVTQFSA

-142 RVIGKES
+142 RVMGKES
-149 VEVYQQA
+149 VEVFQQA

-162 MNYQITNVMEEY
+162 MNYQITQVMEEY

-193 KVYYDAQLGRAVS
+193 KVYYDGTLDRAVS
-206 KFIPA
+206 KFVPA
-211 EDLIVPYTASDLD
+211 EDLIVPYTATDLD

-235 SENDIRKKQV
+235 SENDIRKKQE

-254 SPTTD
+254 NPTAED
-259 NPTYNSAN
+259 PTYNSAN

-275 DGIQQTGESYI
+275 DGVQQTGESYMI
-286 NTLLEMHVDLDLEG
+286 TLLEMHVDLDLEG
-300 YENQDSAGEPT
+300 YENKDDKGEQT
-311 GIKLPYIVT
+311 KIKLPYIVT
-320 IDEQSGKVLA
+320 MDEQSGKVLA
-330 IRRNYDEGDELF
+330 IRRNYDEDDPLY

-384 AGTLSNLPAGFKAR
+384 AGTLSNLPAGFKTR
-398 GLRIAETDQPLQ
+398 GLRIADNDTPLQ

-421 GEIRAG
+421 GAIREG

-432 YKEPSQT
+432 YKEPSTT
-439 LFALL
+439 LFNLL
-444 GFVVQAGQRFAQIA
+444 GFVVQAGQRFAQVA

-486 SIHKRMYYSMHKE
+486 SIHKRMYYSMQKE
-499 FKLLANVIQTY
+499 FKLLANVIQTC
-510 LPPEYPYMVVGGD
+510 LPNEYPYAVVGGE
-523 RSIKQEDFDER
+523 RSIKQSDFDDR

-552 QLAQTQLQLAM
+552 QLAQTQLQLAT

-580 ALGVHDIDKIMK
+580 ALGVKDIDKIMK

-598 MSPTMENQ
+598 MSPTQENQ

-622 DAHIQAHLVFGLSPV
+622 DAHIQAHIVFGLSPI
-637 VQLMPQIG
+637 VQLMPQIA
-645 VDINKHILQHVSLK
+645 VDLNKHILEHVTLK
-659 AKEAVAQQI
+659 AKEAVAGQI
-668 EQAERQMG
+668 EQAEQQMG
-676 QVAEGT
+676 QVAEGE
-682 NLEQMTESQI
+682 NIEDMTQSQI
-692 AALEAQFLGEVKQLQ
+692 ATLEAQFMQEVKQLQ
-707 AQMSGEGQ
+707 SQLSGEGE
-715 PDPVIQL
+715 PDPVIAL
-722 KQQELQQRAMKDQA
+722 KQQELQQRAMNDQQR
-736 ELQFDQTKLGFEQ
+736 LQYDQQRLGFDQ

-765 AEDIAQLRANIN
+765 SEDIAQLRANVN
-777 LQKLDQQAK
+777 LKKFKKDAK
-786 GPGFQYKK
+786 GPGFQYIKN
-794 KGGKV
+794 GG

>member
-1 MADNNIDQKIQSVVG
+1 MAENNIDQKIQSVVG
-16 DTIEDA
+16 ETIEDA
-22 IKNEEPVE
+22 IQNEEPVDIE
-30 IEVVTEEATISD
+30 IVSEETIITD
-42 EPLDIGAEFCG
+42 EPLNAKDDFFA
-53 NLAEHMDDS
+53 NLAEDMDDTD
-62 ELGRISSTL
+62 LGRISSDL

-80 SREEW
+80 SRQEW
-85 SRTYVQGLDLLG
+85 SQTYVQGLDLLG

-119 EAVTQFSS
+119 EAVTQFSA

-142 RVIGKES
+142 RVMGKES

-162 MNYQITNVMEEY
+162 MNYQITQVMEEY

-193 KVYYDAQLGRAVS
+193 KVYYDGTLDRAVS
-206 KFIPA
+206 KFVPA
-211 EDLIVPYTASDLD
+211 EDLIVPYTATDLD

-254 SPTTD
+254 NPTAD
-259 NPTYNSAN
+259 DPTYNAAN

-275 DGIQQTGESYI
+275 DGVQQTGESYMI
-286 NTLLEMHVDLDLEG
+286 TLLEMHVDLDLEG
-300 YENQDSAGEPT
+300 FENKDDKGEQT
-311 GIKLPYIVT
+311 KIKLPYIVT
-320 IDEQSGKVLA
+320 MDEQSGKVLS
-330 IRRNYDEGDELF
+330 IRRNYDEDDPLY

-384 AGTLSNLPAGFKAR
+384 AGTLSNLPAGFKTR
-398 GLRIAETDQPLQ
+398 GLRIADNDTPLQ

-421 GEIRAG
+421 GAIREG

-432 YKEPSQT
+432 YKEPSVT
-439 LFALL
+439 LFNLL
-444 GFVVQAGQRFAQIA
+444 GFVVQAGQRFAQVA

-486 SIHKRMYYSMHKE
+486 SIHKRMYYSMQKE
-499 FKLLANVIQTY
+499 FKLLANVIQTC
-510 LPPEYPYMVVGGD
+510 LPNEYPYAVVGGE
-523 RSIKQEDFDER
+523 RSIKQSDFDNR

-552 QLAQTQLQLAM
+552 QLAQTQLQMAT

-569 NVKEAYIRMYE
+569 NIKEAYRRMYE
-580 ALGVHDIDKIMK
+580 ALGVSDIDKIMK
-592 LEKPEP
+592 LDKPEP
-598 MSPTMENQ
+598 MSPTTEHQ
-606 KLIDQ
+606 RLLDQ

-622 DAHIQAHLVFGLSPV
+622 DAHIQAHIVFGLSPII
-637 VQLMPQIG
+637 QLMPQIA
-645 VDINKHILQHVSLK
+645 VDLNKHILEHVTLK
-659 AKEAVAQQI
+659 AKEAVAGQI
-668 EQAERQMG
+668 EQAEQQMG
-676 QVAEGT
+676 QVAEGENIEDIT
-682 NLEQMTESQI
+682 QAQI
-692 AALEAQFLGEVKQLQ
+692 ATLEAQFMQEVKQLQ
-707 AQMSGEGQ
+707 SQLSGEGE
-715 PDPVIQL
+715 PDPIIAL
-722 KQQELQQRAMKDQA
+722 KQQELQQRAMNDQQR
-736 ELQFDQTKLGFEQ
+736 LQYDQQRLGFDQQ
-749 KKLQQK
+749 KLQQK

-765 AEDIAQLRANIN
+765 SEDIAQLRANVN
-777 LQKLDQQAK
+777 LKKFKKDAK
-786 GPGFQYKK
+786 GPGFQYIKN
-794 KGGKV
+794 GG

>member
-1 MADNNIDQKIQSVVG
+1 MADNIDQKIQSVVG
-16 DTIEDA
+16 ETIEEA
-22 IKNEEPVE
+22 IQNEEPVE
-30 IEVVTEEATISD
+30 IEVVTEETIVSD
-42 EPLDIGAEFCG
+42 EPEIEEDFYA
-53 NLAEHMDDS
+53 NLAENMDDN
-62 ELGRISSTL
+62 ELGIISSDL
-71 MEEYENDKS
+71 VADFENDKS
-80 SREEW
+80 SRDEW
-85 SRTYVQGLDLLG
+85 ATTYTKGLDLLG
-97 FKYDDRTR
+97 VKFQERTR
-105 PFRGASGVTHPLLA
+105 PFRGASSVTHPLLA

-142 RVIGKES
+142 RVIGKED

-193 KVYYDAQLGRAVS
+193 KVYYDGQLGRAVS

-211 EDLIVPYTASDLD
+211 EDLIVPYSASDLD
-224 SCERITHVVKQ
+224 SCERITHVVKLT
-235 SENDIRKKQV
+235 ENDVRKKQV
-245 AGFYRDIEL
+245 AGFYRDI
-254 SPTTD
+254 D
-259 NPTYNSAN
+259 INPAPPETSTYSTGN
-267 IQGKIDQI
+267 IQSTISNL
-275 DGIQQTGESYI
+275 DGIQQTGDSYI
-286 NTLLEMHVDLDLEG
+286 VTLLEMHVDLDLEG
-300 YENQDSAGEPT
+300 YEDVDSSGEPT

-320 IDEQSGKVLA
+320 IDETSGKVLA
-330 IRRNYDEGDELF
+330 IRRNYEEGDELY

-384 AGTLSNLPAGFKAR
+384 AGTLANLPAGFKTR
-398 GLRIAETDQPLQ
+398 GLRIADNDEPLQ

-421 GEIRAG
+421 GAIREG
-427 LMPLP
+427 LLPLP

-439 LFALL
+439 LFGLL

-486 SIHKRMYYSMHKE
+486 TIHKRMYYSMQKE

-510 LPPEYPYMVVGGD
+510 LPEEYPYAVVGGD
-523 RSIKQEDFDER
+523 RAIKQTDFDER

-552 QLAQTQLQLAM
+552 QLAQTQLQLAT

-580 ALGVHDIDKIMK
+580 ALGVSDIDKIMK

-598 MSPTMENQ
+598 MSPSMENR
-606 KLIDQ
+606 KLIEE

-622 DAHIQAHLVFGLSPV
+622 DAHIQAHILFGLSPI

-645 VDINKHILQHVSLK
+645 VELNKHILQHVTIK
-659 AKEAVAQQI
+659 AKEAVAMQI
-668 EQAERQMG
+668 EQAEQQMG
-676 QVAEGT
+676 QVAEGAG
-682 NLEQMTESQI
+682 LEGMSQSQI
-692 AALEAQFLGEVKQLQ
+692 AVLEAQFMGEVQQLQ
-707 AQMSGEGQ
+707 AQMSGSGQ

-722 KQQELQQRAMKDQA
+722 KQQELQQRAMNDQA
-736 ELQFDQTKLGFEQ
+736 KLQFDQAKLGFEQ
-749 KKLQQK
+749 QKLQQK
-755 DEIDRARIDS
+755 DAIDNARIDS
-765 AEDIAQLRANIN
+765 QEDIAQLRANIN
-777 LQKLDQQAK
+777 LKKLDAQGK
-786 GPGFQYKK
+786 GPGFQYKNQ
-794 KGGKV
+794 GK

>member
-1 MADNNIDQKIQSVVG
+1 MADNNIDQKIQSIVG
-16 DTIEDA
+16 ETIEDA
-22 IKNEEPVE
+22 IENEEPVE
-30 IEVVTEEATISD
+30 IEIVTEETIVDD
-42 EPLDIGAEFCG
+42 EPIEQDFYG
-53 NLAEHMDDS
+53 NLAEDMDDGD
-62 ELGRISSTL
+62 LGVIASDL
-71 MEEYENDKS
+71 MGDYENDRA

-85 SRTYVQGLDLLG
+85 AHTYTQGLDLLG
-97 FKYDDRTR
+97 VKFQERTR
-105 PFRGASGVTHPLLA
+105 PFRGASSVTHPLLA

-142 RVIGKES
+142 RVVGKES
-149 VEVYQQA
+149 VEVYQQS

-162 MNYQITNVMEEY
+162 MNYNLTQVMEEY

-206 KFIPA
+206 KFVPA
-211 EDLIVPYTASDLD
+211 EDLVVPYTASDLD
-224 SCERITHVVKQ
+224 SCERVTHLVRL
-235 SENDIRKKQV
+235 SENDVRKKQV
-245 AGFYRDIEL
+245 AGFYRDIDITP
-254 SPTTD
+254 SPSDT
-259 NPTYNSAN
+259 PTYSTGN
-267 IQGKIDQI
+267 IKDAINNLEGLQP
-275 DGIQQTGESYI
+275 TGESETVSI
-286 NTLLEMHVDLDLEG
+286 LEFHVNLDLIG
-300 YENQDSAGEPT
+300 YEDKQGDEET

-320 IDEQSGKVLA
+320 LEESSGKVLS
-330 IRRNYDEGDELF
+330 IRRNYDEDDSLF
-342 KKKQYFVHFKFLPGL
+342 KKKQYFVHYKFLPGL

-384 AGTLSNLPAGFKAR
+384 AGTLANLPAGFKTR
-398 GLRIAETDQPLQ
+398 GLRIADNDEPLQ

-421 GEIRAG
+421 GAIREG

-439 LFALL
+439 LFGLL
-444 GFVVQAGQRFAQIA
+444 GFVVDAGQRFAQIA

-486 SIHKRMYYSMHKE
+486 SIHKRMYYAMQTE
-499 FKLLANVIQTY
+499 FKLLAKVIQTY
-510 LPPEYPYMVVGGD
+510 LPEEYPYAVVGGD
-523 RSIKQEDFDER
+523 RSIKQTDFDER

-552 QLAQTQLQLAM
+552 QLAQTQLQLAT

-580 ALGVHDIDKIMK
+580 ALGVSDIDKIMK

-598 MSPTMENQ
+598 MSPSMENR
-606 KLIDQ
+606 KLIEE

-622 DAHIQAHLVFGLSPV
+622 DAHIQAHILFGLSPI

-645 VDINKHILQHVSLK
+645 VELNKHILQHVTIK

-668 EQAERQMG
+668 EQAEKQMG
-676 QVAEGT
+676 QVAEGGD
-682 NLEQMTESQI
+682 LELMSEAQI
-692 AALEAQFLGEVKQLQ
+692 ATLEAQFMGEVQQLQ

-722 KQQELQQRAMKDQA
+722 KQQELQQRAMNDQA
-736 ELQFDQTKLGFEQ
+736 KLQFDQSKLGFEQ
-749 KKLQQK
+749 QKLQQK
-755 DEIDRARIDS
+755 DAIDNARIDS
-765 AEDIAQLRANIN
+765 QEDIAQLRANIN
-777 LQKLDQQAK
+777 LKKLDAQGK
-786 GPGFQYKK
+786 GPGFQYKNAK
-794 KGGKV
+794 

>member
-1 MADNNIDQKIQSVVG
+1 MAENNIDQKIQSVVG
-16 DTIEDA
+16 ETIEDA
-22 IKNEEPVE
+22 IQNEEPVDIE
-30 IEVVTEEATISD
+30 IVSEETIITD
-42 EPLDIGAEFCG
+42 EPLNAKDDFFA
-53 NLAEHMDDS
+53 NLAEDMDDTD
-62 ELGRISSTL
+62 LGRISSDL

-80 SREEW
+80 SRQEW
-85 SRTYVQGLDLLG
+85 SQTYVQGLDLLG
-97 FKYDDRTR
+97 FKYDDRTK

-142 RVIGKES
+142 RVMGKES
-149 VEVYQQA
+149 VEVFQQA

-162 MNYQITNVMEEY
+162 MNYQITQVMEEY

-193 KVYYDAQLGRAVS
+193 KVYYDGTLDRAVS
-206 KFIPA
+206 KFVPA
-211 EDLIVPYTASDLD
+211 EDLIVPYTATDLD

-254 SPTTD
+254 NPTAED
-259 NPTYNSAN
+259 PTYNSAN

-275 DGIQQTGESYI
+275 DGVQQTGESYMI
-286 NTLLEMHVDLDLEG
+286 TLLEMHVDLDLEG
-300 YENQDSAGEPT
+300 YENKNDKGEQT
-311 GIKLPYIVT
+311 KIKLPYIVT
-320 IDEQSGKVLA
+320 MDEQSGKVLA
-330 IRRNYDEGDELF
+330 IRRNYDEDDPLY

-384 AGTLSNLPAGFKAR
+384 AGTLSNLPAGFKTR
-398 GLRIAETDQPLQ
+398 GLRIADNDSPLQ

-421 GEIRAG
+421 GAIREG

-432 YKEPSQT
+432 YKEPSTT
-439 LFALL
+439 LFNLL
-444 GFVVQAGQRFAQIA
+444 GFVVQAGQRFAQVA

-486 SIHKRMYYSMHKE
+486 SIHKRMYYSMQKE
-499 FKLLANVIQTY
+499 FKLLANVIQTC
-510 LPPEYPYMVVGGD
+510 LPNEYPYAVVGGE
-523 RSIKQEDFDER
+523 RSIKQSDFDNR

-552 QLAQTQLQLAM
+552 QLAQTQLQLAT

-580 ALGVHDIDKIMK
+580 ALGVKDIDKIMK

-598 MSPTMENQ
+598 MSPTQENQ

-622 DAHIQAHLVFGLSPV
+622 DAHIQAHIVFGLSPI
-637 VQLMPQIG
+637 VQLMPQIA
-645 VDINKHILQHVSLK
+645 VDLNKHILEHVTLK
-659 AKEAVAQQI
+659 AKEAVAGQI
-668 EQAERQMG
+668 EQAEQQMG
-676 QVAEGT
+676 QVAEGE
-682 NLEQMTESQI
+682 NIEDMTQSQI
-692 AALEAQFLGEVKQLQ
+692 ATLEAQFMQEVKQLQ
-707 AQMSGEGQ
+707 SQLSGEGE
-715 PDPVIQL
+715 PDPIIAL
-722 KQQELQQRAMKDQA
+722 KQQELQQRAMNDQQR
-736 ELQFDQTKLGFEQ
+736 LQYDQQRLGFDQQ
-749 KKLQQK
+749 KLQQK

-765 AEDIAQLRANIN
+765 AEDIAQLRANVN
-777 LQKLDQQAK
+777 LKKFKKDAK
-786 GPGFQYKK
+786 GPGFQYIKN
-794 KGGKV
+794 GG

>member
-1 MADNNIDQKIQSVVG
+1 MVENNIDQKIQSVVG
-16 DTIEDA
+16 ETIEDA
-22 IKNEEPVE
+22 IQNEEPVNIE
-30 IEVVTEEATISD
+30 IVSEETIITD
-42 EPLDIGAEFCG
+42 DPLNAKDDFFA
-53 NLAEHMDDS
+53 NLAEDMDDA
-62 ELGRISSTL
+62 ELGRISSDL

-80 SREEW
+80 SRDEW
-85 SRTYVQGLDLLG
+85 SQTYVQGLDLLG

-119 EAVTQFSS
+119 EAVTQFSA

-142 RVIGKES
+142 RVVGKES

-162 MNYQITNVMEEY
+162 MNYQITQVMEEY

-193 KVYYDAQLGRAVS
+193 KVYYDGTLDRAVS
-206 KFIPA
+206 KFVPA
-211 EDLIVPYTASDLD
+211 EDLIVPYTATDLD

-254 SPTTD
+254 NPTAED
-259 NPTYNSAN
+259 PTYNAAN

-275 DGIQQTGESYI
+275 DGIQQTGESYMI
-286 NTLLEMHVDLDLEG
+286 TLLEIHVDLDLEG
-300 YENQDSAGEPT
+300 FENKDDKGEQT
-311 GIKLPYIVT
+311 KIKLPYIVT
-320 IDEQSGKVLA
+320 MDEQSGKVLS
-330 IRRNYDEGDELF
+330 IRRNYDEDDPLY

-384 AGTLSNLPAGFKAR
+384 AGTLSNLPAGFKTR
-398 GLRIAETDQPLQ
+398 GLRIADNDTPLQ

-421 GEIRAG
+421 GAIREG

-432 YKEPSQT
+432 YKEPSTT
-439 LFALL
+439 LFNLL
-444 GFVVQAGQRFAQIA
+444 GFVVQAGQRFAQVA

-486 SIHKRMYYSMHKE
+486 SIHKRMYYSMQKE
-499 FKLLANVIQTY
+499 FKLLANVIQTC
-510 LPPEYPYMVVGGD
+510 LPNEYPYAVVGGE
-523 RSIKQEDFDER
+523 RSIKQSDFDNR

-552 QLAQTQLQLAM
+552 QLAQTQLQLAT

-580 ALGVHDIDKIMK
+580 ALGVKDIDKIMK

-598 MSPTMENQ
+598 MSPTQENQ

-622 DAHIQAHLVFGLSPV
+622 DAHIQAHIVFGLSPII
-637 VQLMPQIG
+637 QLMPQIA
-645 VDINKHILQHVSLK
+645 VDLNKHILEHVTLK
-659 AKEAVAQQI
+659 AKEAVAGQI
-668 EQAERQMG
+668 EQAEQQMG
-676 QVAEGT
+676 QVAEGE
-682 NLEQMTESQI
+682 NIEDMTQAQI
-692 AALEAQFLGEVKQLQ
+692 ATLEAQFMQEVKQLQ
-707 AQMSGEGQ
+707 SQLSGEGE
-715 PDPVIQL
+715 PDPIIAL
-722 KQQELQQRAMKDQA
+722 KQQELQQRALNDQQR
-736 ELQFDQTKLGFEQ
+736 LQYDQQRLGFDQQ
-749 KKLQQK
+749 KLQQK

-765 AEDIAQLRANIN
+765 SEDIAQLRANVN
-777 LQKLDQQAK
+777 LKKFKKDAK
-786 GPGFQYKK
+786 GPGFQYIKN
-794 KGGKV
+794 GG

>member
-1 MADNNIDQKIQSVVG
+1 MAENNIDQKIQSVIG
-16 DTIEDA
+16 ETLEEA
-22 IKNEEPVE
+22 ISNEQPVE
-30 IEVVTEEATISD
+30 IEVVTEETVVSD
-42 EPLDIGAEFCG
+42 EPEIEEDFYA
-53 NLAEHMDDS
+53 NLAESIDDND
-62 ELGRISSTL
+62 LGRISNDL
-71 MEEYENDKS
+71 MGDFENDKS
-80 SREEW
+80 SRDEW
-85 SRTYVQGLDLLG
+85 ATTYTKGLELLG
-97 FKYDDRTR
+97 VKFQERTR
-105 PFRGASGVTHPLLA
+105 PFRGASSVTHPLLA

-142 RVIGKES
+142 RVVGKES
-149 VEVYQQA
+149 VEVYQQS

-162 MNYQITNVMEEY
+162 MNYNITQVMEEY

-211 EDLIVPYTASDLD
+211 EDLIVPYSASDLD
-224 SCERITHVVKQ
+224 SCERITHIVKLT
-235 SENDIRKKQV
+235 ENDVRKKQV
-245 AGFYRDIEL
+245 AGFYRDI
-254 SPTTD
+254 D
-259 NPTYNSAN
+259 INPAPPETSTYSTGN
-267 IQGKIDQI
+267 IQSTIDNL
-275 DGIQQTGESYI
+275 DGIQQTGDSYI
-286 NTLLEMHVDLDLEG
+286 VTLLEMHVDLDLEG
-300 YENQDSAGEPT
+300 YEDVDSSGEPT

-320 IDEQSGKVLA
+320 IDETSGKVLA
-330 IRRNYDEGDELF
+330 IRRNYDEGDKLY

-384 AGTLSNLPAGFKAR
+384 AGTLANLPAGFKTR
-398 GLRIAETDQPLQ
+398 GLRIADNDEPLQ

-421 GEIRAG
+421 GAIREG
-427 LMPLP
+427 LLPLP

-439 LFALL
+439 LFGLL

-486 SIHKRMYYSMHKE
+486 TIHKRMYYSMQKE

-510 LPPEYPYMVVGGD
+510 LPEEYPYAVVGGD
-523 RSIKQEDFDER
+523 RAIKQTDFDER

-552 QLAQTQLQLAM
+552 QLAQTQLQLAT

-580 ALGVHDIDKIMK
+580 ALGVSDIDKIMK

-598 MSPTMENQ
+598 MSPSMENR
-606 KLIDQ
+606 KLIEE

-622 DAHIQAHLVFGLSPV
+622 DAHIQAHILFGLSPI

-645 VDINKHILQHVSLK
+645 VELNKHILQHVTIK
-659 AKEAVAQQI
+659 AKEAVAMQI
-668 EQAERQMG
+668 EQAEQQMG
-676 QVAEGT
+676 QVAEGAG
-682 NLEQMTESQI
+682 LEGMSQSQI
-692 AALEAQFLGEVKQLQ
+692 AVLEAQFMGEVQQLQ
-707 AQMSGEGQ
+707 AQMSGSGQ

-722 KQQELQQRAMKDQA
+722 KQQELQQRAMNDQA
-736 ELQFDQTKLGFEQ
+736 KLQFDQAKLGFEQ
-749 KKLQQK
+749 QKLQQK
-755 DEIDRARIDS
+755 DAIDNARIDS
-765 AEDIAQLRANIN
+765 QEDIAQLRANIN
-777 LQKLDQQAK
+777 LKKLDAQGK
-786 GPGFQYKK
+786 GPGFQYKNQ
-794 KGGKV
+794 GK

>member
-1 MADNNIDQKIQSVVG
+1 MAENNIDQKIQSVVG
-16 DTIEDA
+16 ETIEEA
-22 IKNEEPVE
+22 IQNEEPVD
-30 IEVVTEEATISD
+30 IEVVTEETIVSD
-42 EPLDIGAEFCG
+42 EPIVEEDFYC
-53 NLAEHMDDS
+53 NLAEKMDDND
-62 ELGRISSTL
+62 LGRIASNL
-71 MEEYENDKS
+71 VADYENDKS
-80 SREEW
+80 SRDEW
-85 SRTYVQGLDLLG
+85 AHTYTKGLELLG
-97 FKYDDRTR
+97 VKFEERTR
-105 PFRGASGVTHPLLA
+105 PFRGASSVTHPLLA

-142 RVIGKES
+142 RVVGKED
-149 VEVYQQA
+149 VEIYQQA

-193 KVYYDAQLGRAVS
+193 KVYYDGQLGRAVS
-206 KFIPA
+206 KFVPA
-211 EDLIVPYTASDLD
+211 EDLIVPYSASDLD
-224 SCERITHVVKQ
+224 SCERITHVVKLT
-235 SENDIRKKQV
+235 ENDVRKKQV
-245 AGFYRDIEL
+245 AGFYRDIDINPAPP
-254 SPTTD
+254 SV
-259 NPTYNSAN
+259 PTYNTGDIRST
-267 IQGKIDQI
+267 IDQLE
-275 DGIQQTGESYI
+275 GIQQTGDSYI
-286 NTLLEMHVDLDLEG
+286 VTLLEMHVDLDLEG
-300 YENQDSAGEPT
+300 YEDVDGEGEPT

-320 IDEQSGKVLA
+320 IDEQSGKVLSV
-330 IRRNYDEGDELF
+330 RRNYAEDDPLY

-384 AGTLSNLPAGFKAR
+384 AGTLANLPAGFKTR
-398 GLRIAETDQPLQ
+398 GLRIADNDDPLQ

-421 GEIRAG
+421 GAIREG
-427 LMPLP
+427 LLPLP

-465 NQGAPVGT
+465 NQQAPVGT

-486 SIHKRMYYSMHKE
+486 TIHKRMYYAMQKE
-499 FKLLANVIQTY
+499 FKLLANVIQSY
-510 LPPEYPYMVVGGD
+510 LPDEYPYAVVGGD
-523 RSIKQEDFDER
+523 RSIKQTDFDER

-580 ALGVHDIDKIMK
+580 ALGIKDIDKIMK

-598 MSPTMENQ
+598 MSPTQENQ
-606 KLIDQ
+606 KLMDS

-645 VDINKHILQHVSLK
+645 VDLNKHILQHVTLK
-659 AKEAVAQQI
+659 AKEAVAMQI
-668 EQAERQMG
+668 QQAEQQMG
-676 QVAEGT
+676 QVAEGE
-682 NLEQMTESQI
+682 NLEAMTQGQI
-692 AALEAQFLGEVKQLQ
+692 ATLEAQFLGEVQQLQ
-707 AQMSGEGQ
+707 AQLSGAGQ

-722 KQQELQQRAMKDQA
+722 KQQELQQRAMNDQA
-736 ELQFDQTKLGFEQ
+736 KLQFDQTKLGFEQ
-749 KKLQQK
+749 QKLQQK
-755 DEIDRARIDS
+755 DKIDNARIDS
-765 AEDIAQLRANIN
+765 AEDIAMLRAKIN
-777 LQKLDQQAK
+777 LEKLDQQKK

-794 KGGKV
+794 NGGKV

>member
-16 DTIEDA
+16 ETIEEA
-22 IKNEEPVE
+22 IQNEEPVE
-30 IEVVTEEATISD
+30 IEVVTEETIISD
-42 EPLDIGAEFCG
+42 EPEIEEDFYA
-53 NLAEHMDDS
+53 NLAENMDDN
-62 ELGRISSTL
+62 ELGIISSDL
-71 MEEYENDKS
+71 VADFENDKS
-80 SREEW
+80 SRDEW
-85 SRTYVQGLDLLG
+85 ATTYTKGLDLLG
-97 FKYDDRTR
+97 VKFQERTR
-105 PFRGASGVTHPLLA
+105 PFRGASSVTHPLLA

-142 RVIGKES
+142 RVIGKED

-193 KVYYDAQLGRAVS
+193 KVYYDGQLGRAVS

-211 EDLIVPYTASDLD
+211 EDLIVPYSASDLD
-224 SCERITHVVKQ
+224 SCERITHVVKLT
-235 SENDIRKKQV
+235 ENDVRKKQV
-245 AGFYRDIEL
+245 AGFYRDI
-254 SPTTD
+254 D
-259 NPTYNSAN
+259 INPAPPETSTYSTGN
-267 IQGKIDQI
+267 IQSTINNL
-275 DGIQQTGESYI
+275 DGIQQTGDSYI
-286 NTLLEMHVDLDLEG
+286 VTLLEMHVDLDLEG
-300 YENQDSAGEPT
+300 YEDVDSSGEPT

-320 IDEQSGKVLA
+320 IDETSGKVLA
-330 IRRNYDEGDELF
+330 IRRNYEEGDELY

-384 AGTLSNLPAGFKAR
+384 AGTLANLPAGFKTR
-398 GLRIAETDQPLQ
+398 GLRIADNDEPLQ

-421 GEIRAG
+421 GAIREG
-427 LMPLP
+427 LLPLP

-439 LFALL
+439 LFGLL

-486 SIHKRMYYSMHKE
+486 TIHKRMYYSMQKE

-510 LPPEYPYMVVGGD
+510 LPEEYPYAVVGGD
-523 RSIKQEDFDER
+523 RAIKQTDFDER

-552 QLAQTQLQLAM
+552 QLAQTQLQLAT

-580 ALGVHDIDKIMK
+580 ALGVSDIDKIMK

-598 MSPTMENQ
+598 MSPSMENR
-606 KLIDQ
+606 KLIEE

-622 DAHIQAHLVFGLSPV
+622 DAHIQAHVLFGLSPI

-645 VDINKHILQHVSLK
+645 VELNKHILQHVTIK
-659 AKEAVAQQI
+659 AKEAVAMQI
-668 EQAERQMG
+668 QQAEQQMG
-676 QVAEGT
+676 QVAEGAD
-682 NLEQMTESQI
+682 LEGMSQSQI
-692 AALEAQFLGEVKQLQ
+692 AVLEAQFMGEVQQLQ
-707 AQMSGEGQ
+707 AQMSGSGQ

-722 KQQELQQRAMKDQA
+722 KQQELQQRAMNDQA
-736 ELQFDQTKLGFEQ
+736 KLQFDQAKLGFEQ
-749 KKLQQK
+749 QKLQQK
-755 DEIDRARIDS
+755 DAIDNARIDS
-765 AEDIAQLRANIN
+765 QEDIAQLRANIN
-777 LQKLDQQAK
+777 LKKLDAQGK
-786 GPGFQYKK
+786 GPGFQYKNQ
-794 KGGKV
+794 GK

>member
-1 MADNNIDQKIQSVVG
+1 MAENNIDQKIQSVVG
-16 DTIEDA
+16 ETIEDA
-22 IKNEEPVE
+22 IENKEPVE
-30 IEVVTEEATISD
+30 IEIVTEETIVND
-42 EPLDIGAEFCG
+42 EPIEVDFYA
-53 NLAEHMDDS
+53 NLSEEMDDS
-62 ELGRISSTL
+62 ELGRISSDL
-71 MEEYENDKS
+71 MGDYENDKS

-119 EAVTQFSS
+119 EAATQFSA

-142 RVIGKES
+142 RVVGKES

-162 MNYQITNVMEEY
+162 MNYQITQVMEEY

-206 KFIPA
+206 KFVPA

-235 SENDIRKKQV
+235 SDNDIRKKQV
-245 AGFYRDIEL
+245 NGFYRDIEL
-254 SPTTD
+254 SPTTE

-267 IQGKIDQI
+267 IKGKIDQI
-275 DGIQQTGESYI
+275 DGIQQTGESMMV
-286 NTLLEMHVDLDLEG
+286 TLLEFHVDLDLEG
-300 YENQDSAGEPT
+300 FENQKDGEET

-320 IDEQSGKVLA
+320 LDEQSGKILA
-330 IRRNYDEGDELF
+330 IRRNYTEGDELF
-342 KKKQYFVHFKFLPGL
+342 KKQQYFVHFKFLPGL

-384 AGTLSNLPAGFKAR
+384 AGTLANLPAGFKTR
-398 GLRIAETDQPLQ
+398 GLRIKDSDEPLQ

-421 GEIRAG
+421 GAIREG

-444 GFVVQAGQRFAQIA
+444 GFVVQAGQRFAQVA

-486 SIHKRMYYSMHKE
+486 SIHKRMYYAMQQE
-499 FKLLANVIQTY
+499 FKLLASVIQTC
-510 LPPEYPYMVVGGD
+510 LPEEYPYNVVGGE
-523 RSIKQEDFDER
+523 RSIKQTDFDER
-534 VDIIPVADPN
+534 VDIIPIADPN

-552 QLAQTQLQLAM
+552 QLAQTQLQLAT

-598 MSPTMENQ
+598 MSPSMENQ
-606 KLIDQ
+606 KLIEE

-622 DAHIQAHLVFGLSPV
+622 DAHIQAHLVLGLSPI

-645 VDINKHILQHVSLK
+645 IELNKHILQHVTIK
-659 AKEAVAQQI
+659 AKEAVAMQI
-668 EQAERQMG
+668 EQAEQQMG
-676 QVAEGT
+676 QVAEGG
-682 NLEQMTESQI
+682 NLEAMTESQI
-692 AALEAQFLGEVKQLQ
+692 ATLEAQFLQEVQQLQ
-707 AQMSGEGQ
+707 SQMSGEGE

-722 KQQELQQRAMKDQA
+722 KQQELQQRAMNDQA
-736 ELQFDQTKLGFEQ
+736 KLQYDQQRLGFEQ
-749 KKLQQK
+749 TKLQQK
-755 DEIDRARIDS
+755 DSIDNARIDS
-765 AEDIAQLRANIN
+765 QEDIAQLRANIN
-777 LQKLDQQAK
+777 LKKLDAQGK

-794 KGGKV
+794 NGSGK

>member
-1 MADNNIDQKIQSVVG
+1 MADNIDQKIQSVVG
-16 DTIEDA
+16 ETIEEA
-22 IKNEEPVE
+22 IQNEEPVE
-30 IEVVTEEATISD
+30 IEVVTEETIVSD
-42 EPLDIGAEFCG
+42 EPEIEEDFYA
-53 NLAEHMDDS
+53 NLAENMDDN
-62 ELGRISSTL
+62 ELGIISSDL
-71 MEEYENDKS
+71 VADFENDKS
-80 SREEW
+80 SRDEW
-85 SRTYVQGLDLLG
+85 ATTYTKGLDLLG
-97 FKYDDRTR
+97 VKFQERTR
-105 PFRGASGVTHPLLA
+105 PFRGASSVTHPLLA

-142 RVIGKES
+142 RVIGKED

-193 KVYYDAQLGRAVS
+193 KVYYDGQLGRAVS

-211 EDLIVPYTASDLD
+211 EDLIVPYSASDLD
-224 SCERITHVVKQ
+224 SCERITHVVKLT
-235 SENDIRKKQV
+235 ENDVRKKQV
-245 AGFYRDIEL
+245 AGFYRDI
-254 SPTTD
+254 D
-259 NPTYNSAN
+259 INPAPPETSTYSTGN
-267 IQGKIDQI
+267 IQSTISNL
-275 DGIQQTGESYI
+275 DGIQQTGDSYI
-286 NTLLEMHVDLDLEG
+286 VTLLEMHVDLDLEG
-300 YENQDSAGEPT
+300 YEDVDSSGEPT

-320 IDEQSGKVLA
+320 IDETSGKVLA
-330 IRRNYDEGDELF
+330 IRRNYEEGDELY

-384 AGTLSNLPAGFKAR
+384 AGTLANLPAGFKTR
-398 GLRIAETDQPLQ
+398 GLRIADNDEPLQ

-421 GEIRAG
+421 GAIREG
-427 LMPLP
+427 LLPLP

-439 LFALL
+439 LFSLL

-465 NQGAPVGT
+465 NQEAPVGT

-486 SIHKRMYYSMHKE
+486 TIHKRMYYSMQKE

-510 LPPEYPYMVVGGD
+510 LPEEYPYAVVGGD
-523 RSIKQEDFDER
+523 RAIKQTDFDER

-552 QLAQTQLQLAM
+552 QLAQTQLQLAT

-580 ALGVHDIDKIMK
+580 ALGVSDIDKIMK

-598 MSPTMENQ
+598 MSPSMENR
-606 KLIDQ
+606 KLIEE

-622 DAHIQAHLVFGLSPV
+622 DAHIQAHILFGLSPI

-645 VDINKHILQHVSLK
+645 VELNKHILQHVTIK
-659 AKEAVAQQI
+659 AKEAVAMQI
-668 EQAERQMG
+668 QQAEQQMG
-676 QVAEGT
+676 QVAEGAD
-682 NLEQMTESQI
+682 LEGMSQSQI
-692 AALEAQFLGEVKQLQ
+692 AVLEAQFMGEVQQLQ
-707 AQMSGEGQ
+707 AQMSGSGQ

-722 KQQELQQRAMKDQA
+722 KQQELQQRAMNDQA
-736 ELQFDQTKLGFEQ
+736 KLQFDQAKLGFEQ
-749 KKLQQK
+749 QKLQQK
-755 DEIDRARIDS
+755 DAIDNARIDS
-765 AEDIAQLRANIN
+765 QEDIAQLRANIN
-777 LQKLDQQAK
+777 LKKLDAQGK
-786 GPGFQYKK
+786 GPGFQYKNQ
-794 KGGKV
+794 GK

>member
-1 MADNNIDQKIQSVVG
+1 MAENNIDQKIQSVVG
-16 DTIEDA
+16 ETIEDA
-22 IKNEEPVE
+22 IQNEEPVDIE
-30 IEVVTEEATISD
+30 IVSEETIVTD
-42 EPLDIGAEFCG
+42 EPLNAKDDFFA
-53 NLAEHMDDS
+53 NLAEDMDDTD
-62 ELGRISSTL
+62 LGRISSNL

-80 SREEW
+80 SRDEW
-85 SRTYVQGLDLLG
+85 SQTYVQGLDLLG

-119 EAVTQFSS
+119 EAVTQFSA

-142 RVIGKES
+142 RVVGKES

-162 MNYQITNVMEEY
+162 MNYQITQVMEEY

-193 KVYYDAQLGRAVS
+193 KVYYDGTLDRAVS
-206 KFIPA
+206 KFVPA
-211 EDLIVPYTASDLD
+211 EDLIVPYTATDLD

-254 SPTTD
+254 NPTAED
-259 NPTYNSAN
+259 PTYNAAN

-275 DGIQQTGESYI
+275 DGIQQTGESYMI
-286 NTLLEMHVDLDLEG
+286 TLLEIHVDLDLEG
-300 YENQDSAGEPT
+300 YENKDDKGEQT
-311 GIKLPYIVT
+311 KIKLPYIVT
-320 IDEQSGKVLA
+320 MDEQSGKVLA
-330 IRRNYDEGDELF
+330 IRRNYAEDDPLY

-384 AGTLSNLPAGFKAR
+384 AGTLSNLPAGFKTR
-398 GLRIAETDQPLQ
+398 GLRIADNDSPLQ

-421 GEIRAG
+421 GAIREG

-432 YKEPSQT
+432 YKEPSTT
-439 LFALL
+439 LFNLL
-444 GFVVQAGQRFAQIA
+444 GFVVQAGQRFAQVA

-486 SIHKRMYYSMHKE
+486 SIHKRMYYSMQKE
-499 FKLLANVIQTY
+499 FKLLANVIQTC
-510 LPPEYPYMVVGGD
+510 LPNEYPYAVVGGE
-523 RSIKQEDFDER
+523 RSIKQSDFDDR

-552 QLAQTQLQLAM
+552 QLAQTQLQLAT

-580 ALGVHDIDKIMK
+580 ALGVKDIDKIMK

-598 MSPTMENQ
+598 MSPTQENQ

-622 DAHIQAHLVFGLSPV
+622 DAHIQAHIVFGLSPIT
-637 VQLMPQIG
+637 QLMPQIA
-645 VDINKHILQHVSLK
+645 VDLNKHILEHVTLK
-659 AKEAVAQQI
+659 AKEAVAGQI
-668 EQAERQMG
+668 EQAEQQMG
-676 QVAEGT
+676 QVAEGE
-682 NLEQMTESQI
+682 NIEDMTQSQI
-692 AALEAQFLGEVKQLQ
+692 ATLEAQFMQEVKQLQ
-707 AQMSGEGQ
+707 SQLSGEGE
-715 PDPVIQL
+715 PDPVIAL
-722 KQQELQQRAMKDQA
+722 KQQELQQRAMNDQQR
-736 ELQFDQTKLGFEQ
+736 LQYDQQRLGFDQQ
-749 KKLQQK
+749 KLQQK

-765 AEDIAQLRANIN
+765 SEDIAQLRANVN
-777 LQKLDQQAK
+777 LNKFKKDAK
-786 GPGFQYKK
+786 GPGFQYIKN
-794 KGGKV
+794 GG

>member
-1 MADNNIDQKIQSVVG
+1 MAENNIDQKIQSVVG
-16 DTIEDA
+16 ETIEDA
-22 IKNEEPVE
+22 IQNEEPVDIE
-30 IEVVTEEATISD
+30 IVSEETIITD
-42 EPLDIGAEFCG
+42 EPLNAKDDFFA
-53 NLAEHMDDS
+53 NLAEDMDDTD
-62 ELGRISSTL
+62 LGRISSDL

-80 SREEW
+80 SRQEW
-85 SRTYVQGLDLLG
+85 SQTYVQGLDLLG
-97 FKYDDRTR
+97 FKYDDRTK

-142 RVIGKES
+142 RVMGKES
-149 VEVYQQA
+149 VEVFQQA

-162 MNYQITNVMEEY
+162 MNYQITQVMEEY

-193 KVYYDAQLGRAVS
+193 KVYYDGTLDRAVS
-206 KFIPA
+206 KFVPA
-211 EDLIVPYTASDLD
+211 EDLIVPYTATDLD

-254 SPTTD
+254 NPTSED
-259 NPTYNSAN
+259 PTYNSAN

-275 DGIQQTGESYI
+275 DGVQQTGESYMI
-286 NTLLEMHVDLDLEG
+286 TLLEMHVDLDLEG
-300 YENQDSAGEPT
+300 YENKDDKGEQT
-311 GIKLPYIVT
+311 KIKLPYIVT
-320 IDEQSGKVLA
+320 MDEQSGKVLA
-330 IRRNYDEGDELF
+330 IRRNYDEDDPLY

-384 AGTLSNLPAGFKAR
+384 AGTLSNLPAGFKTR
-398 GLRIAETDQPLQ
+398 GLRIADNDSPLQ

-421 GEIRAG
+421 GAIREG

-432 YKEPSQT
+432 YKEPSTT
-439 LFALL
+439 LFNLL
-444 GFVVQAGQRFAQIA
+444 GFVVQAGQRFAQVA

-486 SIHKRMYYSMHKE
+486 SIHKRMYYSMQKE
-499 FKLLANVIQTY
+499 FKLLANVIQTC
-510 LPPEYPYMVVGGD
+510 LPNEYPYAVVGGE
-523 RSIKQEDFDER
+523 RSIKQSDFDNR

-552 QLAQTQLQLAM
+552 QLAQTQLQLAT

-580 ALGVHDIDKIMK
+580 ALGVKDIDKIMK

-598 MSPTMENQ
+598 MSPTQENQ

-622 DAHIQAHLVFGLSPV
+622 DAHIQAHIVFGLSPI
-637 VQLMPQIG
+637 VQLMPQIA
-645 VDINKHILQHVSLK
+645 VDLNKHILEHVTLK
-659 AKEAVAQQI
+659 AKEAVAGQI
-668 EQAERQMG
+668 EQAEQQMG
-676 QVAEGT
+676 QVAEGE
-682 NLEQMTESQI
+682 NIEDMTQSQI
-692 AALEAQFLGEVKQLQ
+692 ATLEAQFMQEVKQLQ
-707 AQMSGEGQ
+707 SQLSGEGE
-715 PDPVIQL
+715 PDPVIAL
-722 KQQELQQRAMKDQA
+722 NNKSCNK
-736 ELQFDQTKLGFEQ
+736 EQ
-749 KKLQQK
+749 
-755 DEIDRARIDS
+755 
-765 AEDIAQLRANIN
+765 
-777 LQKLDQQAK
+777 
-786 GPGFQYKK
+786 
-794 KGGKV
+794 

>member
-16 DTIEDA
+16 ETIEEA
-22 IKNEEPVE
+22 IQNEEPVE
-30 IEVVTEEATISD
+30 IEVVTEETIISD
-42 EPLDIGAEFCG
+42 EPEMDQDFYG
-53 NLAEHMDDS
+53 NLAEDMDDGD
-62 ELGRISSTL
+62 LGVIASDL
-71 MEEYENDKS
+71 MGDYENDRA

-85 SRTYVQGLDLLG
+85 AHTYTQGLDLLG
-97 FKYDDRTR
+97 VKFQERTR
-105 PFRGASGVTHPLLA
+105 PFRGASSVTHPLLA

-142 RVIGKES
+142 RVVGKES
-149 VEVYQQA
+149 VEVYQQS

-162 MNYQITNVMEEY
+162 MNYNITQVMEEY

-193 KVYYDAQLGRAVS
+193 KVYYDGQLGRAVS
-206 KFIPA
+206 KFVPA
-211 EDLIVPYTASDLD
+211 EDLVVPYTASDLD
-224 SCERITHVVKQ
+224 SCERVTHVVKL
-235 SENDIRKKQV
+235 SENDVRKKQV
-245 AGFYRDIEL
+245 AGFYRDIDITP
-254 SPTTD
+254 SPPDT
-259 NPTYNSAN
+259 PTYSTGN
-267 IQGKIDQI
+267 IKDAINNLEGVQT
-275 DGIQQTGESYI
+275 TGESETVSI
-286 NTLLEMHVDLDLEG
+286 LEFHVNLDLIG
-300 YENQDSAGEPT
+300 YEDKRDDEET

-320 IDEQSGKVLA
+320 LEESSGKVLS
-330 IRRNYDEGDELF
+330 IRRNYDEDDPLF
-342 KKKQYFVHFKFLPGL
+342 KKKQYFVHYKFLPGL

-384 AGTLSNLPAGFKAR
+384 AGTLANLPAGFKTR
-398 GLRIAETDQPLQ
+398 GLRIADNDDPLQ

-421 GEIRAG
+421 GAIREG

-439 LFALL
+439 LFGLL
-444 GFVVQAGQRFAQIA
+444 GFVVDAGQRFAQIA

-486 SIHKRMYYSMHKE
+486 SIHKRMYYAMHKE
-499 FKLLANVIQTY
+499 FKLLANVIQSY
-510 LPPEYPYMVVGGD
+510 LPEEYPYAVVGGD
-523 RSIKQEDFDER
+523 RSIKQTDFDER

-552 QLAQTQLQLAM
+552 QLAQTQLQLAT

-580 ALGVHDIDKIMK
+580 ALGVSDIDKIMK

-598 MSPTMENQ
+598 MSPTMENR
-606 KLIDQ
+606 KLIEE

-622 DAHIQAHLVFGLSPV
+622 DAHIQAHVTFGLSSI

-645 VDINKHILQHVSLK
+645 VELNKHILQHVSLK
-659 AKEAVAQQI
+659 AKEAVAMQI
-668 EQAERQMG
+668 QQAEQQMG
-676 QVAEGT
+676 QTAEGE
-682 NLEQMTESQI
+682 NLESMTEGQI
-692 AALEAQFLGEVKQLQ
+692 AMLEAQFLQEVQQLQ
-707 AQMSGEGQ
+707 AKMSGSGQ

-722 KQQELQQRAMKDQA
+722 KQQELQQRAMNDQA
-736 ELQFDQTKLGFEQ
+736 KLQFDQTKLGFEQ
-749 KKLQQK
+749 QKLQQK
-755 DEIDRARIDS
+755 DKIDNARIDS
-765 AEDIAQLRANIN
+765 QEDIAMLRAKIN
-777 LQKLDQQAK
+777 LKKLDSQGK
-786 GPGFQYKK
+786 GPGFQYKNVK
-794 KGGKV
+794 

>member
-1 MADNNIDQKIQSVVG
+1 MAENNIDQKIQSVVG
-16 DTIEDA
+16 ETIEDA
-22 IKNEEPVE
+22 IQNEEPVDIE
-30 IEVVTEEATISD
+30 IVSEETIITD
-42 EPLDIGAEFCG
+42 EPLNAKDDFFA
-53 NLAEHMDDS
+53 NLAEDMDDTD
-62 ELGRISSTL
+62 LGRISSDL

-80 SREEW
+80 SRQEW
-85 SRTYVQGLDLLG
+85 SQTYVQGLDLLG

-142 RVIGKES
+142 RVMGKES
-149 VEVYQQA
+149 VEVFQQA

-162 MNYQITNVMEEY
+162 MNYQITQVMEEY

-193 KVYYDAQLGRAVS
+193 KVYYDGTLDRAVS
-206 KFIPA
+206 KFVPA
-211 EDLIVPYTASDLD
+211 EDLIVPYTATDLD

-254 SPTTD
+254 NPTSED
-259 NPTYNSAN
+259 PTYNSAN
-267 IQGKIDQI
+267 IQGKIDQL
-275 DGIQQTGESYI
+275 DGIQQTGESYMI
-286 NTLLEMHVDLDLEG
+286 TLLEMHVDLDLEG
-300 YENQDSAGEPT
+300 YENKDDKGEQT
-311 GIKLPYIVT
+311 KIKLPYIVT
-320 IDEQSGKVLA
+320 MDEQSGKVLA
-330 IRRNYDEGDELF
+330 IRRNYDEDDPLY

-384 AGTLSNLPAGFKAR
+384 AGTLSNLPAGFKTR
-398 GLRIAETDQPLQ
+398 GLRIADNDSPLQ

-421 GEIRAG
+421 GAIREG

-432 YKEPSQT
+432 YKEPSTT
-439 LFALL
+439 LFNLL
-444 GFVVQAGQRFAQIA
+444 GFVVQAGQRFAQVA

-486 SIHKRMYYSMHKE
+486 SIHKRMYYSMQKE
-499 FKLLANVIQTY
+499 FKLLANVIQTC
-510 LPPEYPYMVVGGD
+510 LPNEYPYAVVGGE
-523 RSIKQEDFDER
+523 RSIKQSDFDDR

-552 QLAQTQLQLAM
+552 QLAQTQLQLAT

-580 ALGVHDIDKIMK
+580 ALGVKDIDKIMK

-598 MSPTMENQ
+598 MSPTQENQ

-622 DAHIQAHLVFGLSPV
+622 DAHIQAHIVFGLSPI
-637 VQLMPQIG
+637 VQLMPQIA
-645 VDINKHILQHVSLK
+645 VDLNKHILEHVTLK
-659 AKEAVAQQI
+659 AKEAVAGQI
-668 EQAERQMG
+668 EQAEQQMG
-676 QVAEGT
+676 QVAEGE
-682 NLEQMTESQI
+682 NIEDMTQSQI
-692 AALEAQFLGEVKQLQ
+692 ATLEAQFMQEVKQLQ
-707 AQMSGEGQ
+707 SQLSGEGE
-715 PDPVIQL
+715 PDPVIAL
-722 KQQELQQRAMKDQA
+722 KQQELQQRAMNDQQR
-736 ELQFDQTKLGFEQ
+736 LQYDQQRLGFDQ

-765 AEDIAQLRANIN
+765 SEDIAQLRANVN
-777 LQKLDQQAK
+777 LKKFKKDAK
-786 GPGFQYKK
+786 GPGFQYIKN
-794 KGGKV
+794 GG